1 MNMDAGGDGVL
12 ASAELVKEA
21 EANASYACKTQT
33 LTDEDRSF
41 VSSLWV
47 QFGDEDDEDIS
58 AAMMD
63 KISRRLEAMQSRLI
77 VEKEEEEEERDFV
90 AQMERV
96 DRFLRS
102 LLISRLD
109 SGRRLLEELLF
120 FTLFTN
126 AFVWGLSRDPMEGL
140 SGGSQ

>member
-1 MNMDAGGDGVL
+1 
-12 ASAELVKEA
+12 
-21 EANASYACKTQT
+21 
-33 LTDEDRSF
+33 
-41 VSSLWV
+41 
-47 QFGDEDDEDIS
+47 
-58 AAMMD
+58 
-63 KISRRLEAMQSRLI
+63 
-77 VEKEEEEEERDFV
+77 
-90 AQMERV
+90 MERV

-102 LLISRLD
+102 LLISWLD